1 MTRQNGKQKDEAGKS
16 MGPLTAGLAE
26 VEQQFHLRAITPEFE
41 ILMRLYENGPTPSA
55 ALRSAS
61 RASSAA
67 FSLILKRL
75 VGGKLLAVEHDR
87 IDRRIRK
94 YDLTPRAREV
104 LDQFAQTTLSVLM
117 QDADPSD

>member
-41 ILMRLYENGPTPSA
+41 ILMRLYENGPMPSA